1 MKNFKRI
8 LCLVLALILSL
19 GICLHASAVEP
30 RASAYLRSYL
40 AYCYPETDGSI
51 SVWFEVEGTGT
62 EEALGVLTILL
73 QEQVPGTSDW
83 STVATYRH
91 TDYPD
96 LLSYNDN
103 FHYGHVDYE
112 KAIPGYHYRAYVTI
126 WGGGLEIG
134 DTRYYTTETVTALTP
149 TT

>member
-1 MKNFKRI
+1 MKTLKRTA
-8 LCLVLALILSL
+8 CLVLALILTL
-19 GICLHASAVEP
+19 CVCGNVYAVEP
-30 RASAYLRSYL
+30 RASLYLSSYL
-40 AYCYPETDGSI
+40 AYCYPETDGSV

-83 STVATYRH
+83 TTVATYFH
-91 TDYPD
+91 EDYPD

-103 FHYGHVDYE
+103 FHHGHVDYE

-126 WGGGLEIG
+126 WGGGMEVG
-134 DTRYYTTETVTALTP
+134 DARYYTTETVTALTP